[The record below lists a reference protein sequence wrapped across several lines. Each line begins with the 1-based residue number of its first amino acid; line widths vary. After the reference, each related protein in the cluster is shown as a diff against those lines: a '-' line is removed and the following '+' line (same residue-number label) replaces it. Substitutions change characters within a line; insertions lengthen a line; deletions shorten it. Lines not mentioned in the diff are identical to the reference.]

1 MSEANKRETLLP
13 DKLNTE
19 LIIRLQEIIESLAN
33 LNKLTI
39 DVLAQ
44 YINVETYEKMMSQ
57 ILSGNDVIIE

>member
-1 MSEANKRETLLP
+1 MSEANKRETLLS

-19 LIIRLQEIIESLAN
+19 LIIRLQEIIESLVN

>member
-13 DKLNTE
+13 DKLNPE
-19 LIIRLQEIIESLAN
+19 LIIRLQEIIESLVN

>member
-1 MSEANKRETLLP
+1 MSEASKREIFLP
-13 DKLNTE
+13 DNLNTE
-19 LIIRLQEIIESLAN
+19 LITKLQEIIDSLVS

-44 YINVETYEKMMSQ
+44 YINVENYEHMMSQ